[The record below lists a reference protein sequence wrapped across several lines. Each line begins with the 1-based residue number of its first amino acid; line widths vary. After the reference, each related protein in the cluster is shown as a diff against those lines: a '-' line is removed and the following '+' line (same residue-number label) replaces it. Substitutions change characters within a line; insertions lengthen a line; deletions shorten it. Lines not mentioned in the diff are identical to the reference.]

1 MGHVGGKSVATIGH
15 FRGFP
20 GKKRIVLTGQHDDR
34 DLFPLDREFGNC
46 RGPWSLRA
54 RP

>member
-1 MGHVGGKSVATIGH
+1 MGHVGGKRAATIGH

-20 GKKRIVLTGQHDDR
+20 GKNWVVLTGQHDDR
-34 DLFPLDREFGNC
+34 DLFPFDREFGNF